1 MEEIKKSM
9 LEVLENDIK
18 ENGTWAMQF
27 MTAFYPDKK
36 LQYLKEKIVKNDKK
50 FLEKNIK
57 EGDIIIRAY
66 ALFLKIKKEQMEMKE
81 VSDFNLFLKCNDKYF
96 HKEEYFGVNYYP
108 KKWKVNPKT
117 GKFKKSVIDI
127 EEEEKDAFFDSLE
140 KEEKKNSIIDSLP
153 VEQNKKKKI
162 IKKKKKVNV
171 EEKISEKKNNVVEN
185 SEEFYKLRKE
195 RDALLKKFNHLNEKT
210 DNLENLKDDFEEDYK
225 ITKAEVNKLKEK
237 FTEKTGLDPDE
248 FWKVKEFYMKY
259 SDKEEILEKQL
270 NKENKI

>member
-1 MEEIKKSM
+1 M
-9 LEVLENDIK
+9 
-18 ENGTWAMQF
+18 
-27 MTAFYPDKK
+27 
-36 LQYLKEKIVKNDKK
+36 
-50 FLEKNIK
+50 
-57 EGDIIIRAY
+57 
-66 ALFLKIKKEQMEMKE
+66 
-81 VSDFNLFLKCNDKYF
+81 
-96 HKEEYFGVNYYP
+96 
-108 KKWKVNPKT
+108 
-117 GKFKKSVIDI
+117 
-127 EEEEKDAFFDSLE
+127 
-140 KEEKKNSIIDSLP
+140 
-153 VEQNKKKKI
+153 EQNKKKKI

-210 DNLENLKDDFEEDYK
+210 DNLENIKDDFEEDYK
-225 ITKAEVNKLKEK
+225 ITKAEVNKLKQK